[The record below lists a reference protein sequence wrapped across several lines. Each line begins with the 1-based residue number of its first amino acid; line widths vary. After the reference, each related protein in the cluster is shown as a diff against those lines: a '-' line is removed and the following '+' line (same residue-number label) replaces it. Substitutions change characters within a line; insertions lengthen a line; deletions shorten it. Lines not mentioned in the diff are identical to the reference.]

1 MVANLSFEC
10 TLVKSDIFFIDDF
23 KDLKIDTFIIHK
35 KFLLLFHFRYKKNP
49 IVFMKIV
56 LTLGSILILCTA
68 YLNRRAYIWG
78 PGGSGIL
85 KSCLKKKNVLK
96 LFLPLA
102 RK

>member
-68 YLNRRAYIWG
+68 YLNRRAYI
-78 PGGSGIL
+78 
-85 KSCLKKKNVLK
+85 
-96 LFLPLA
+96 
-102 RK
+102 